1 MQLLDRLAQL
11 AETQPDHVA
20 LDDGT
25 MQLSYAA
32 LWQDITRIAHTLAM
46 RQVRR
51 LGLEGGNS
59 INWILHDLACLVA
72 GVVNVP
78 IPGFFSASQR
88 HHLIET
94 AGLDC
99 LLDADTLHWQAV
111 HNDTTALHPGTCK
124 ITFTSGSTGSPRGVC
139 LSERNLDATT
149 AALAN
154 ALGNEQLHTHL
165 CVLPLATLLENIAG
179 VYLPLW
185 LGATVQV
192 RDATETGL
200 QGSSRFDLF
209 RFIATLNAVQP
220 ESLILVPQLLT
231 ALVIAAEKGMPLPGS
246 LRLIAVGGGKVSLD
260 ILARA
265 GKLGLPVYEGY
276 GLSECSSVCCLNTP
290 ARHRAGTVGQPLP
303 HVRLRVGA
311 EGQIEIRSE
320 SQMLGYLGGASATHE
335 WLQTGDLGEQDG
347 DGHVRIHGR
356 SKNLIITSWG
366 RNISPEW
373 VESELQAQLPI
384 AQAAVFGDASEHLTA
399 IICVRNGFTEN
410 AAHDAILRVN
420 QRLPDY
426 ARINQTIISARPFDP
441 SRNEITAN
449 GRPVRDVIAAT
460 FLATSQ
466 TTTVSR
472 DSRTSFPAR
481 S

>member
-1 MQLLDRLAQL
+1 MQLLDRLAHL
-11 AETQPDHVA
+11 AEVQPDHIA

-25 MQLSYAA
+25 MQFSYAA
-32 LWQDITRIAHTLAM
+32 LWYEVHRIAHTLNV

-51 LGLEGGNS
+51 LGLEGDNS

-72 GVVNVP
+72 GIVNVP

-88 HHLIET
+88 HHLIEA

-111 HNDTTALHPGTCK
+111 HNDTTTLHPGTCK

-154 ALGNEQLHTHL
+154 VLGNEHLHTHL
-165 CVLPLATLLENIAG
+165 CILPLATLLENIAG

-192 RDATETGL
+192 RSAGETGL
-200 QGSSRFDLF
+200 EGSNRFDFF
-209 RFIATLNAVQP
+209 RFITTLNTVQP
-220 ESLILVPQLLT
+220 QSLILVPQLLT
-231 ALVIAAEKGMPLPGS
+231 ALVISAEKGMPLPNS

-260 ILARA
+260 ILVRA
-265 GKLGLPVYEGY
+265 EKLGLPVYEGY
-276 GLSECSSVCCLNTP
+276 GLSECGSVCCLNTP

-303 HVRLRVGA
+303 HVNLRVAADG
-311 EGQIEIRSE
+311 EIEIRSD
-320 SQMLGYLGGASATHE
+320 SQMLGYLGEAIATHD
-335 WLQTGDLGEQDG
+335 WLRTGDLGEQDD

-384 AQAAVFGDASEHLTA
+384 AQAAVFGDANEHLTA
-399 IICVRNGFTEN
+399 VICVRNGFTEE
-410 AAHDAILRVN
+410 AAHDAILCVN

-460 FLATSQ
+460 FLVTPPP
-466 TTTVSR
+466 TTAP
-472 DSRTSFPAR
+472 RTSRASSPAR

>member
-1 MQLLDRLAQL
+1 MQLLDRLAHL
-11 AETQPDHVA
+11 AETQPDQIA
-20 LDDGT
+20 LDNGAT
-25 MQLSYAA
+25 QISYAG
-32 LWQDITRIAHTLAM
+32 LWRAITRIAHTLEM

-51 LGLEGGNS
+51 LGLEGDNS

-88 HHLIET
+88 RHLIET

-99 LLDADTLHWQAV
+99 LLDADTLHWQKV
-111 HNDTTALHPGTCK
+111 HNDTTRLHPGTCK

-139 LSERNLDATT
+139 LSERSLDATT

-154 ALGNEQLHTHL
+154 TLDKEGLQTHL

-192 RDATETGL
+192 RSGTETGL
-200 QGSSRFDLF
+200 EGSNRFDLF
-209 RFIATLNAVQP
+209 RFIATLNAIKPQ
-220 ESLILVPQLLT
+220 SLILVPQLLT
-231 ALVIAAEKGMPLPGS
+231 ALVIAGEKGMPLPGS
-246 LRLIAVGGGKVSLD
+246 LRLIAVGGGKVSTD

-265 GKLGLPVYEGY
+265 EQLGLPVYEGY
-276 GLSECSSVCCLNTP
+276 GLSECGSVCCLNTP
-290 ARHRAGTVGQPLP
+290 ARHRPGTVGQPLP
-303 HVRLRVGA
+303 HVSLRVSA
-311 EGQIEIRSE
+311 EGEIEIRSD
-320 SQMLGYLGGASATHE
+320 SQMLGYLGGESATHD
-335 WLQTGDLGEQDG
+335 WLQTGDLGEQDS

-366 RNISPEW
+366 RNVSPEW
-373 VESELQAQLPI
+373 VESELQAHLPI
-384 AQAAVFGDASEHLTA
+384 AQAAVFGDASEHLSA
-399 IICVRNGFTEN
+399 VICVRNGFTEE

-426 ARINQTIISARPFDP
+426 ARIDKTIISTRPFDP
-441 SRNEITAN
+441 SRNEVTAN

-460 FLATSQ
+460 FLAAPPPTPA
-466 TTTVSR
+466 SR
-472 DSRTSFPAR
+472 ASRASFPAR